1 MEHSAVLEQEIAE
14 LSRAI
19 EEKRSALAAERGVI
33 AEREVVHQVVS
44 NYVQAPA
51 PVVAQA
57 TSTESSAP
65 INNSYLE
72 VLDPA
77 SVAKVNELVAG
88 IGEHGFKQTIDKAKA
103 EIPYILDAFHDALV
117 TYLYDELK
125 ARGVVK

>member
-33 AEREVVHQVVS
+33 TEREVVHQVVS
-44 NYVQAPA
+44 NYVKPQLSEPSAPA
-51 PVVAQA
+51 EI
-57 TSTESSAP
+57 STEAKAQ
-65 INNSYLE
+65 SYLE
-72 VLDPA
+72 VLDA
-77 SVAKVNELVAG
+77 TSVAKVNELVAG
-88 IGEHGFKQTIDKAKA
+88 IGQNGFKQTIAKAKA